1 MNIAVGADDL
11 VHIPTFPFTAEIRVI
26 VREKARHQ
34 LLAGGDDAIGV
45 DNTGVG
51 VVDLVVR
58 AYMVLDVDS
67 HLSISTSRTSG
78 KRKRTALAVS
88 EP

>member
-26 VREKARHQ
+26 FREKARHQ
-34 LLAGGDDAIGV
+34 LLASGDDAIGG

-51 VVDLVVR
+51 VSALLVGTD
-58 AYMVLDVDS
+58 MILDIDS
-67 HLSISTSRTSG
+67 HLSISRSRTF
-78 KRKRTALAVS
+78 RKRERTARAVS